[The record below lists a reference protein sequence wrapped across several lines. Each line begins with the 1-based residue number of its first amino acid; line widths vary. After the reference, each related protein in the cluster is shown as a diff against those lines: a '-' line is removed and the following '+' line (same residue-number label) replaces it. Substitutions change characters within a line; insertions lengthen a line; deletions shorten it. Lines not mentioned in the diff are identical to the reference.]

1 MTGDLYA
8 TGLTVRFGG
17 RTVLDGVDLTAPAGA
32 ITGVTGASGSGKT
45 TLLRVLAGLQRPHA
59 GAIRYGAA
67 SASGASTAASASG
80 ASASASTSASVSGA
94 STSAPGPP
102 RGSLALLAQHPRL
115 VCNPR
120 WTLRQI
126 IDEPLAIRAGR
137 GFRSSAE
144 QTADRVGLDTALLER
159 YPGQVSDGQL
169 QRACLGRVLT
179 QGDGGPLLVLCD
191 EPTAMLDPIA
201 TGSVVS
207 LLRDMAGTGST
218 IVLVS
223 HDPALIDALTES
235 ALALPTPLG

>member
-59 GAIRYGAA
+59 GAIRYGASTSA
-67 SASGASTAASASG
+67 SASGASTSAL
-80 ASASASTSASVSGA
+80 
-94 STSAPGPP
+94 GPP
-102 RGSLALLAQHPRL
+102 RGSVALLAQHPRL

>member
-59 GAIRYGAA
+59 GEIRYGAA

-207 LLRDMAGTGST
+207 LLRDMAGAGST
-218 IVLVS
+218 VVLVS